1 MANVLVIGGG
11 AAGLLAGIAAAQ
23 SGSQT
28 VILEKMRRPGK
39 KILITGKGRCNITNN
54 CDLQEII
61 KNIPGNGRFL
71 NSALRR
77 FTNQDIVQLLEDN
90 GLPTKVE
97 RGGRVF
103 PVSDKAADV
112 VDTLVKI
119 YKNYGGR
126 LLTDCKVKSITA
138 EFGKITGAV
147 TADGQKF
154 TADAVILA
162 AGGSSYPGT
171 GSDGSGVKLAK
182 ALGHTIVPL
191 APSLVP
197 LESDSPYIA
206 DMQGLSLRNIEGT
219 VYADG
224 KKIGSEFGE
233 MLFTHFGVSGPIILS
248 LSKCVAEAFARGAQE
263 VELAIDLKPALDKD
277 KLDARLQRDFTQ
289 YSRKQMP
296 NGMKDLLPQ
305 RLIAPVLDQAFIDE
319 EKFVNQ
325 LSRAERRRL
334 VDVLKAFTVP
344 ITGTRPIAEAIV
356 TAGGVSLKEIDPKTA
371 VFCGR
376 SNGYRRLYGRLQFAG
391 GVFHWLCRRH
401 LCRTNIKTGGDKMN
415 AQKPVIAIDGPAG
428 AGKST
433 IAKLVAGKLGYI
445 YIDTGAM
452 YRSVAWKF
460 LQTGK
465 PFSPELVE
473 KLAQEMVITF
483 KPEANANRVFVDG
496 TEVTE
501 AIRSPEVTAVVSKVS
516 AVGGVREEMVNQQR
530 RMGEAGGVVMDGRD
544 IGTVVFPHA
553 QVKIFLTA
561 SVKERAMRRYKEMLA
576 KGEKVD
582 LAELEKQIAF
592 RDKQDSEREIAP
604 LKQADD
610 AEFLDTSDMTI
621 DEVAEH
627 ILKAVQEK

>member
-23 SGSQT
+23 SGAQT

-103 PVSDKAADV
+103 PVSDKAVDV

-126 LLTDCKVKSITA
+126 LFTDCKVKSITA

-154 TADAVILA
+154 AADAVILA

-197 LESDSPYIA
+197 LESDSPYISGL
-206 DMQGLSLRNIEGT
+206 QGLSLRNIEGT

-248 LSKCVAEAFARGAQE
+248 LSKCVAEAFAKGAQD

-334 VDVLKAFTVP
+334 VDVLKAFMVP

-356 TAGGVSLKEIDPKTA
+356 TAGGVSLKEIDPKTMESKLIKGL
-371 VFCGR
+371 F
-376 SNGYRRLYGRLQFAG
+376 FAG
-391 GVFHWLCRRH
+391 EVMDIDGY
-401 LCRTNIKTGGDKMN
+401 TGGYN
-415 AQKPVIAIDGPAG
+415 LQAAFSTGYAAGTFAAQI
-428 AGKST
+428 
-433 IAKLVAGKLGYI
+433 
-445 YIDTGAM
+445 
-452 YRSVAWKF
+452 
-460 LQTGK
+460 
-465 PFSPELVE
+465 
-473 KLAQEMVITF
+473 
-483 KPEANANRVFVDG
+483 
-496 TEVTE
+496 
-501 AIRSPEVTAVVSKVS
+501 
-516 AVGGVREEMVNQQR
+516 
-530 RMGEAGGVVMDGRD
+530 
-544 IGTVVFPHA
+544 
-553 QVKIFLTA
+553 
-561 SVKERAMRRYKEMLA
+561 
-576 KGEKVD
+576 
-582 LAELEKQIAF
+582 
-592 RDKQDSEREIAP
+592 
-604 LKQADD
+604 
-610 AEFLDTSDMTI
+610 
-621 DEVAEH
+621 
-627 ILKAVQEK
+627 

>member
-119 YKNYGGR
+119 YKNYGGK

-206 DMQGLSLRNIEGT
+206 DLQGLSLRNIEGT

-248 LSKCVAEAFARGAQE
+248 LSKCVAEAFAKGAQD
-263 VELAIDLKPALDKD
+263 VGLAIDLKPALDKD

-356 TAGGVSLKEIDPKTA
+356 TAGGVSLKEIDPKTMESKLIKGLFIA
-371 VFCGR
+371 GEVMDID
-376 SNGYRRLYGRLQFAG
+376 GY
-391 GVFHWLCRRH
+391 
-401 LCRTNIKTGGDKMN
+401 TGGYN
-415 AQKPVIAIDGPAG
+415 LQAAFSTGYAAGTFAAQI
-428 AGKST
+428 
-433 IAKLVAGKLGYI
+433 
-445 YIDTGAM
+445 
-452 YRSVAWKF
+452 
-460 LQTGK
+460 
-465 PFSPELVE
+465 
-473 KLAQEMVITF
+473 
-483 KPEANANRVFVDG
+483 
-496 TEVTE
+496 
-501 AIRSPEVTAVVSKVS
+501 
-516 AVGGVREEMVNQQR
+516 
-530 RMGEAGGVVMDGRD
+530 
-544 IGTVVFPHA
+544 
-553 QVKIFLTA
+553 
-561 SVKERAMRRYKEMLA
+561 
-576 KGEKVD
+576 
-582 LAELEKQIAF
+582 
-592 RDKQDSEREIAP
+592 
-604 LKQADD
+604 
-610 AEFLDTSDMTI
+610 
-621 DEVAEH
+621 
-627 ILKAVQEK
+627 

>member
-23 SGSQT
+23 SGART
-28 VILEKMRRPGK
+28 VILEKMHRPGK

-112 VDTLVKI
+112 VDILVKI

-206 DMQGLSLRNIEGT
+206 GLQGLSLRNIEGT

-248 LSKCVAEAFARGAQE
+248 LSKCVAEAFTRGAQE

-356 TAGGVSLKEIDPKTA
+356 TAGGVSLKEIDPKTMESKLIKGL
-371 VFCGR
+371 F
-376 SNGYRRLYGRLQFAG
+376 FAG
-391 GVFHWLCRRH
+391 EVMDIDGY
-401 LCRTNIKTGGDKMN
+401 TGGYN
-415 AQKPVIAIDGPAG
+415 LQAAFSTGYAAGTFAAQI
-428 AGKST
+428 
-433 IAKLVAGKLGYI
+433 
-445 YIDTGAM
+445 
-452 YRSVAWKF
+452 
-460 LQTGK
+460 
-465 PFSPELVE
+465 
-473 KLAQEMVITF
+473 
-483 KPEANANRVFVDG
+483 
-496 TEVTE
+496 
-501 AIRSPEVTAVVSKVS
+501 
-516 AVGGVREEMVNQQR
+516 
-530 RMGEAGGVVMDGRD
+530 
-544 IGTVVFPHA
+544 
-553 QVKIFLTA
+553 
-561 SVKERAMRRYKEMLA
+561 
-576 KGEKVD
+576 
-582 LAELEKQIAF
+582 
-592 RDKQDSEREIAP
+592 
-604 LKQADD
+604 
-610 AEFLDTSDMTI
+610 
-621 DEVAEH
+621 
-627 ILKAVQEK
+627 

>member
-23 SGSQT
+23 NGAQT

-103 PVSDKAADV
+103 PVSDKASDV

-154 TADAVILA
+154 TADTVILA

-206 DMQGLSLRNIEGT
+206 GLQGLSLRNIEGT

-248 LSKCVAEAFARGAQE
+248 LSKCVAEAFAKGAQD
-263 VELAIDLKPALDKD
+263 VELAIDLKPALDKE

-334 VDVLKAFTVP
+334 ADVLKAFTVP

-356 TAGGVSLKEIDPKTA
+356 TAGGVSLKEIDPKTMESKLIKGL
-371 VFCGR
+371 F
-376 SNGYRRLYGRLQFAG
+376 FAG
-391 GVFHWLCRRH
+391 EVMDIDGY
-401 LCRTNIKTGGDKMN
+401 TGGYN
-415 AQKPVIAIDGPAG
+415 LQAAFSTGYAAGTFAAQI
-428 AGKST
+428 
-433 IAKLVAGKLGYI
+433 
-445 YIDTGAM
+445 
-452 YRSVAWKF
+452 
-460 LQTGK
+460 
-465 PFSPELVE
+465 
-473 KLAQEMVITF
+473 
-483 KPEANANRVFVDG
+483 
-496 TEVTE
+496 
-501 AIRSPEVTAVVSKVS
+501 
-516 AVGGVREEMVNQQR
+516 
-530 RMGEAGGVVMDGRD
+530 
-544 IGTVVFPHA
+544 
-553 QVKIFLTA
+553 
-561 SVKERAMRRYKEMLA
+561 
-576 KGEKVD
+576 
-582 LAELEKQIAF
+582 
-592 RDKQDSEREIAP
+592 
-604 LKQADD
+604 
-610 AEFLDTSDMTI
+610 
-621 DEVAEH
+621 
-627 ILKAVQEK
+627 

>member
-23 SGSQT
+23 SGAQT

-90 GLPTKVE
+90 WLPTKVE

-154 TADAVILA
+154 AADAVILA

-206 DMQGLSLRNIEGT
+206 GLQGLSLRNIEGT
-219 VYADG
+219 VYANV

-248 LSKCVAEAFARGAQE
+248 LSKCVAEAFAKGAQD
-263 VELAIDLKPALDKD
+263 VELSIDLKPALDKD
-277 KLDARLQRDFTQ
+277 KLDARLQRDFMQ

-356 TAGGVSLKEIDPKTA
+356 TAGGVSLKEIDPKTMESKLIKGL
-371 VFCGR
+371 F
-376 SNGYRRLYGRLQFAG
+376 FAG
-391 GVFHWLCRRH
+391 EVMDIDGY
-401 LCRTNIKTGGDKMN
+401 TGGYN
-415 AQKPVIAIDGPAG
+415 LQAAFSTGYAAGTFAAQI
-428 AGKST
+428 
-433 IAKLVAGKLGYI
+433 
-445 YIDTGAM
+445 
-452 YRSVAWKF
+452 
-460 LQTGK
+460 
-465 PFSPELVE
+465 
-473 KLAQEMVITF
+473 
-483 KPEANANRVFVDG
+483 
-496 TEVTE
+496 
-501 AIRSPEVTAVVSKVS
+501 
-516 AVGGVREEMVNQQR
+516 
-530 RMGEAGGVVMDGRD
+530 
-544 IGTVVFPHA
+544 
-553 QVKIFLTA
+553 
-561 SVKERAMRRYKEMLA
+561 
-576 KGEKVD
+576 
-582 LAELEKQIAF
+582 
-592 RDKQDSEREIAP
+592 
-604 LKQADD
+604 
-610 AEFLDTSDMTI
+610 
-621 DEVAEH
+621 
-627 ILKAVQEK
+627 

>member
-23 SGSQT
+23 SGAQT

-71 NSALRR
+71 NSSLRR

-103 PVSDKAADV
+103 PVSDKAVDV

-154 TADAVILA
+154 AADAVILA
-162 AGGSSYPGT
+162 AGGASYPGT

-206 DMQGLSLRNIEGT
+206 GLQGLSLRNIEGT

-248 LSKCVAEAFARGAQE
+248 LSKCVAEAFARGAQD
-263 VELAIDLKPALDKD
+263 VELSIDLKPALDKD

-356 TAGGVSLKEIDPKTA
+356 TAGGVSLKEIDPKTMESKLIKGL
-371 VFCGR
+371 F
-376 SNGYRRLYGRLQFAG
+376 FAG
-391 GVFHWLCRRH
+391 EVMDIDGY
-401 LCRTNIKTGGDKMN
+401 TGGYN
-415 AQKPVIAIDGPAG
+415 LQAAFSTGYAAGTFAAQI
-428 AGKST
+428 
-433 IAKLVAGKLGYI
+433 
-445 YIDTGAM
+445 
-452 YRSVAWKF
+452 
-460 LQTGK
+460 
-465 PFSPELVE
+465 
-473 KLAQEMVITF
+473 
-483 KPEANANRVFVDG
+483 
-496 TEVTE
+496 
-501 AIRSPEVTAVVSKVS
+501 
-516 AVGGVREEMVNQQR
+516 
-530 RMGEAGGVVMDGRD
+530 
-544 IGTVVFPHA
+544 
-553 QVKIFLTA
+553 
-561 SVKERAMRRYKEMLA
+561 
-576 KGEKVD
+576 
-582 LAELEKQIAF
+582 
-592 RDKQDSEREIAP
+592 
-604 LKQADD
+604 
-610 AEFLDTSDMTI
+610 
-621 DEVAEH
+621 
-627 ILKAVQEK
+627 

>member
-23 SGSQT
+23 NGAQT

-126 LLTDCKVKSITA
+126 LLTDCKVKSIMA

-154 TADAVILA
+154 AADAVILA

-206 DMQGLSLRNIEGT
+206 GLQGLSLRNIEGT

-263 VELAIDLKPALDKD
+263 VEIAIDLKPALDKD

-356 TAGGVSLKEIDPKTA
+356 TAGGVSLKEIDPKTMESKLIRGL
-371 VFCGR
+371 F
-376 SNGYRRLYGRLQFAG
+376 FAG
-391 GVFHWLCRRH
+391 EVMDIDGY
-401 LCRTNIKTGGDKMN
+401 TGGYN
-415 AQKPVIAIDGPAG
+415 LQAAFSTGYAAGTFAAQI
-428 AGKST
+428 
-433 IAKLVAGKLGYI
+433 
-445 YIDTGAM
+445 
-452 YRSVAWKF
+452 
-460 LQTGK
+460 
-465 PFSPELVE
+465 
-473 KLAQEMVITF
+473 
-483 KPEANANRVFVDG
+483 
-496 TEVTE
+496 
-501 AIRSPEVTAVVSKVS
+501 
-516 AVGGVREEMVNQQR
+516 
-530 RMGEAGGVVMDGRD
+530 
-544 IGTVVFPHA
+544 
-553 QVKIFLTA
+553 
-561 SVKERAMRRYKEMLA
+561 
-576 KGEKVD
+576 
-582 LAELEKQIAF
+582 
-592 RDKQDSEREIAP
+592 
-604 LKQADD
+604 
-610 AEFLDTSDMTI
+610 
-621 DEVAEH
+621 
-627 ILKAVQEK
+627 

>member
-1 MANVLVIGGG
+1 MAKVIVIGGG

-23 SGSQT
+23 SGAQT

-71 NSALRR
+71 NSALSR

-154 TADAVILA
+154 AADAVILA

-206 DMQGLSLRNIEGT
+206 GLQGLSLRNIEGT

-325 LSRAERRRL
+325 LSRTERRRI

-356 TAGGVSLKEIDPKTA
+356 TAGGVSLKEIDPKTMESKLIKGL
-371 VFCGR
+371 F
-376 SNGYRRLYGRLQFAG
+376 FAG
-391 GVFHWLCRRH
+391 EVMDIDGY
-401 LCRTNIKTGGDKMN
+401 TGGYN
-415 AQKPVIAIDGPAG
+415 LQAAFSTGYAAGTFAAQI
-428 AGKST
+428 
-433 IAKLVAGKLGYI
+433 
-445 YIDTGAM
+445 
-452 YRSVAWKF
+452 
-460 LQTGK
+460 
-465 PFSPELVE
+465 
-473 KLAQEMVITF
+473 
-483 KPEANANRVFVDG
+483 
-496 TEVTE
+496 
-501 AIRSPEVTAVVSKVS
+501 
-516 AVGGVREEMVNQQR
+516 
-530 RMGEAGGVVMDGRD
+530 
-544 IGTVVFPHA
+544 
-553 QVKIFLTA
+553 
-561 SVKERAMRRYKEMLA
+561 
-576 KGEKVD
+576 
-582 LAELEKQIAF
+582 
-592 RDKQDSEREIAP
+592 
-604 LKQADD
+604 
-610 AEFLDTSDMTI
+610 
-621 DEVAEH
+621 
-627 ILKAVQEK
+627 

>member
-23 SGSQT
+23 SGAQT

-103 PVSDKAADV
+103 PVSDKASDV

-206 DMQGLSLRNIEGT
+206 GLQGLSLRNIEGT

-248 LSKCVAEAFARGAQE
+248 LSKCVAEAFAKGAQE

-277 KLDARLQRDFTQ
+277 KLDARLQRDFMQ

-325 LSRAERRRL
+325 LSRVERRRL

-356 TAGGVSLKEIDPKTA
+356 TAGGVSLKEIDPKTMESKLIRGL
-371 VFCGR
+371 F
-376 SNGYRRLYGRLQFAG
+376 FAG
-391 GVFHWLCRRH
+391 EVMDIDGY
-401 LCRTNIKTGGDKMN
+401 TGGYN
-415 AQKPVIAIDGPAG
+415 LQAAFSTGYAAGTFAAQI
-428 AGKST
+428 
-433 IAKLVAGKLGYI
+433 
-445 YIDTGAM
+445 
-452 YRSVAWKF
+452 
-460 LQTGK
+460 
-465 PFSPELVE
+465 
-473 KLAQEMVITF
+473 
-483 KPEANANRVFVDG
+483 
-496 TEVTE
+496 
-501 AIRSPEVTAVVSKVS
+501 
-516 AVGGVREEMVNQQR
+516 
-530 RMGEAGGVVMDGRD
+530 
-544 IGTVVFPHA
+544 
-553 QVKIFLTA
+553 
-561 SVKERAMRRYKEMLA
+561 
-576 KGEKVD
+576 
-582 LAELEKQIAF
+582 
-592 RDKQDSEREIAP
+592 
-604 LKQADD
+604 
-610 AEFLDTSDMTI
+610 
-621 DEVAEH
+621 
-627 ILKAVQEK
+627 

>member
-23 SGSQT
+23 SGAQT

-119 YKNYGGR
+119 YKNYGGK

-197 LESDSPYIA
+197 LESDSPYIGGL
-206 DMQGLSLRNIEGT
+206 QGLSLRNIEGT

-224 KKIGSEFGE
+224 KKTGSEFGE

-248 LSKCVAEAFARGAQE
+248 LSKCVAEAFAKGAQE

-334 VDVLKAFTVP
+334 LDVLKAFTVP

-356 TAGGVSLKEIDPKTA
+356 TAGGVSLKEIDPKTMESKLIKGLFLA
-371 VFCGR
+371 GEVMDID
-376 SNGYRRLYGRLQFAG
+376 GY
-391 GVFHWLCRRH
+391 
-401 LCRTNIKTGGDKMN
+401 TGGYN
-415 AQKPVIAIDGPAG
+415 LQAAFSTGYAAGTFAAQI
-428 AGKST
+428 
-433 IAKLVAGKLGYI
+433 
-445 YIDTGAM
+445 
-452 YRSVAWKF
+452 
-460 LQTGK
+460 
-465 PFSPELVE
+465 
-473 KLAQEMVITF
+473 
-483 KPEANANRVFVDG
+483 
-496 TEVTE
+496 
-501 AIRSPEVTAVVSKVS
+501 
-516 AVGGVREEMVNQQR
+516 
-530 RMGEAGGVVMDGRD
+530 
-544 IGTVVFPHA
+544 
-553 QVKIFLTA
+553 
-561 SVKERAMRRYKEMLA
+561 
-576 KGEKVD
+576 
-582 LAELEKQIAF
+582 
-592 RDKQDSEREIAP
+592 
-604 LKQADD
+604 
-610 AEFLDTSDMTI
+610 
-621 DEVAEH
+621 
-627 ILKAVQEK
+627 

>member
-23 SGSQT
+23 SGAQT

-126 LLTDCKVKSITA
+126 LLTDCKVKSIAA

-197 LESDSPYIA
+197 LESDSPYISGL
-206 DMQGLSLRNIEGT
+206 QGLSLRNIEGT

-233 MLFTHFGVSGPIILS
+233 MLFTHFGISGPIILS
-248 LSKCVAEAFARGAQE
+248 LSKCVAEAFARGALE
-263 VELAIDLKPALDKD
+263 VELAVDLKPALDKD

-356 TAGGVSLKEIDPKTA
+356 TAGGVSLKEIDPKTMESKLIKGL
-371 VFCGR
+371 F
-376 SNGYRRLYGRLQFAG
+376 FAG
-391 GVFHWLCRRH
+391 EVMDIDGY
-401 LCRTNIKTGGDKMN
+401 TGGYN
-415 AQKPVIAIDGPAG
+415 LQAAFSTGYAAGTFAAQI
-428 AGKST
+428 
-433 IAKLVAGKLGYI
+433 
-445 YIDTGAM
+445 
-452 YRSVAWKF
+452 
-460 LQTGK
+460 
-465 PFSPELVE
+465 
-473 KLAQEMVITF
+473 
-483 KPEANANRVFVDG
+483 
-496 TEVTE
+496 
-501 AIRSPEVTAVVSKVS
+501 
-516 AVGGVREEMVNQQR
+516 
-530 RMGEAGGVVMDGRD
+530 
-544 IGTVVFPHA
+544 
-553 QVKIFLTA
+553 
-561 SVKERAMRRYKEMLA
+561 
-576 KGEKVD
+576 
-582 LAELEKQIAF
+582 
-592 RDKQDSEREIAP
+592 
-604 LKQADD
+604 
-610 AEFLDTSDMTI
+610 
-621 DEVAEH
+621 
-627 ILKAVQEK
+627 

>member
-23 SGSQT
+23 NGAQT

-61 KNIPGNGRFL
+61 KNIPGNGHFL

-126 LLTDCKVKSITA
+126 LFTDCKVKSITA

-154 TADAVILA
+154 AADAVILA

-197 LESDSPYIA
+197 LESDSLYIPGL
-206 DMQGLSLRNIEGT
+206 QGLSLRNIEGT

-248 LSKCVAEAFARGAQE
+248 LSKCVAEAFAKGAQE

-289 YSRKQMP
+289 YSRKQMS

-305 RLIAPVLDQAFIDE
+305 RLIEPVLDQAFIDE

-356 TAGGVSLKEIDPKTA
+356 TAGGVSLKEIDPKTMESKLIKGL
-371 VFCGR
+371 F
-376 SNGYRRLYGRLQFAG
+376 FAG
-391 GVFHWLCRRH
+391 EVMDIDGY
-401 LCRTNIKTGGDKMN
+401 TGGYN
-415 AQKPVIAIDGPAG
+415 LQAAFSTGYAAGTFAAQI
-428 AGKST
+428 
-433 IAKLVAGKLGYI
+433 
-445 YIDTGAM
+445 
-452 YRSVAWKF
+452 
-460 LQTGK
+460 
-465 PFSPELVE
+465 
-473 KLAQEMVITF
+473 
-483 KPEANANRVFVDG
+483 
-496 TEVTE
+496 
-501 AIRSPEVTAVVSKVS
+501 
-516 AVGGVREEMVNQQR
+516 
-530 RMGEAGGVVMDGRD
+530 
-544 IGTVVFPHA
+544 
-553 QVKIFLTA
+553 
-561 SVKERAMRRYKEMLA
+561 
-576 KGEKVD
+576 
-582 LAELEKQIAF
+582 
-592 RDKQDSEREIAP
+592 
-604 LKQADD
+604 
-610 AEFLDTSDMTI
+610 
-621 DEVAEH
+621 
-627 ILKAVQEK
+627 

>member
-23 SGSQT
+23 SGAQT

-77 FTNQDIVQLLEDN
+77 FTNQDIVKLLEDN

-103 PVSDKAADV
+103 PVSDKASDV

-154 TADAVILA
+154 AADAVILA

-206 DMQGLSLRNIEGT
+206 GLQGLSLRNIEGT

-248 LSKCVAEAFARGAQE
+248 LSKCVAEAFAKGAQD
-263 VELAIDLKPALDKD
+263 VELAIDLKPALDKE

-344 ITGTRPIAEAIV
+344 VTGTRPIAEAIV
-356 TAGGVSLKEIDPKTA
+356 TAGGVSLKEIDPKTMESKLIRGL
-371 VFCGR
+371 F
-376 SNGYRRLYGRLQFAG
+376 FAG
-391 GVFHWLCRRH
+391 EVMDIDGY
-401 LCRTNIKTGGDKMN
+401 TGGYN
-415 AQKPVIAIDGPAG
+415 LQAAFSTGYAAGTFAAQI
-428 AGKST
+428 
-433 IAKLVAGKLGYI
+433 
-445 YIDTGAM
+445 
-452 YRSVAWKF
+452 
-460 LQTGK
+460 
-465 PFSPELVE
+465 
-473 KLAQEMVITF
+473 
-483 KPEANANRVFVDG
+483 
-496 TEVTE
+496 
-501 AIRSPEVTAVVSKVS
+501 
-516 AVGGVREEMVNQQR
+516 
-530 RMGEAGGVVMDGRD
+530 
-544 IGTVVFPHA
+544 
-553 QVKIFLTA
+553 
-561 SVKERAMRRYKEMLA
+561 
-576 KGEKVD
+576 
-582 LAELEKQIAF
+582 
-592 RDKQDSEREIAP
+592 
-604 LKQADD
+604 
-610 AEFLDTSDMTI
+610 
-621 DEVAEH
+621 
-627 ILKAVQEK
+627 